1 MTESPTSSDRLRATV
16 LGASTAALVLVPTL
30 GPVLAGTEEGADDF
44 DTDITPPSYAFA
56 IWGPIFASSAA
67 GTIQHLTRPA
77 DPVNRRHGWWLAGA
91 HATNALWSLAA
102 QSGRF
107 RYTAAILPVAAGL
120 AAQAHRRLQPER
132 GEDVPARAAGIAP
145 HSTGLLLGWTAVASV
160 VNVFAVRRRGR
171 LAATTRTGR
180 SAAAGAVLAAAG
192 VLSAAVAAEKRGYV
206 AIAAASG
213 WALTTSALNPER
225 TVRTRRAN
233 ALGAALVIGTA
244 AVKLA
249 RARAAR
255 EDEGPG
261 PAGSTEESRRPGRA
275 NAGRL
280 L

>member
-1 MTESPTSSDRLRATV
+1 MTENPTPSDRLRATV

-56 IWGPIFASSAA
+56 IWAPIFASSAA
-67 GTIQHLTRPA
+67 GTIQHLARPA
-77 DPVNRRHGWWLAGA
+77 APINRRHGWWLAGA
-91 HATNALWSLAA
+91 HAANALWSLAA

-107 RYTAAILPVAAGL
+107 RYTAVILPVATGL
-120 AAQAHRRLQPER
+120 AAQAHRRLQAP
-132 GEDVPARAAGIAP
+132 DPARAASIAP

-192 VLSAAVAAEKRGYV
+192 VLAATVAAKRRGYV
-206 AIAAASG
+206 AIAAAG
-213 WALTTSALNPER
+213 AWALTTSALNPER
-225 TVRTRRAN
+225 TARTRRAD
-233 ALGAALVIGTA
+233 ALGAALIAGTT
-244 AVKLA
+244 AVKLL
-249 RARAAR
+249 
-255 EDEGPG
+255 
-261 PAGSTEESRRPGRA
+261 RRKAGRA
-275 NAGRL
+275 NAGTL